1 MALNKQQLVSAV
13 SASSGLT
20 KVDAEKAI
28 NSTITAISSELAT
41 SGSVTLIGFGTFS
54 VSNRAARSGKN
65 PQTGASINIAA
76 KKVAKFKPGK
86 ALAESVNI
94 IAAPAKKAVAKAP
107 AAKAAPKKK

>member
-13 SASSGLT
+13 SANSGLT

-28 NSTITAISSELAT
+28 NSTITAISAELAS
-41 SGSVTLIGFGTFS
+41 SGSITLIGFGTFS
-54 VSNRAARSGKN
+54 VSNRAARNGKN
-65 PQTGASINIAA
+65 PQTGATIAIAA

-94 IAAPAKKAVAKAP
+94 VASAKKAAP